1 MKENIIIGL
10 GVLVFILIIAF
21 VFYFIIKSSKKPINE
36 TEKVVKTKNEP
47 KNDLEDLI
55 RAAKE
60 ARDASTLSKVILAFI
75 QTQSLGERGTGKLSE
90 DANKKLSFIS
100 AVCANKNADAKMIS
114 YLNLELSK
122 KNPSFKKEIDLYE
135 NMGLAK
141 RRMR

>member
-10 GVLVFILIIAF
+10 GILVFILIIAC

-36 TEKVVKTKNEP
+36 AEKVTKTKNEP

-55 RAAKE
+55 KAAKE
-60 ARDASTLSKVILAFI
+60 AKDTSTLSKVVLAFI
-75 QTQSLGERGTGKLSE
+75 QTQSLGERGTGNLSE
-90 DANKKLSFIS
+90 DAKKKLSFIS
-100 AVCANKNADAKMIS
+100 AVCANKNADGKMIS
-114 YLNLELSK
+114 YLNLELGK
-122 KNPSFKKEIDLYE
+122 KNPSFKREIDLYE

>member
-10 GVLVFILIIAF
+10 GILVFILIIAC

-36 TEKVVKTKNEP
+36 TEKVTKTKNEP

-55 RAAKE
+55 KAAKE
-60 ARDASTLSKVILAFI
+60 AKDTSTLSKVVLAFI
-75 QTQSLGERGTGKLSE
+75 QTQSLGERGAGKLSE
-90 DANKKLSFIS
+90 DAKKKLSFIS
-100 AVCANKNADAKMIS
+100 TVCANKNADAKMIS
-114 YLNLELSK
+114 YLNLELGK
-122 KNPSFKKEIDLYE
+122 KNPSFKREIDLYE